1 MANLVKTLK
10 RNSLIK
16 GIDISSSFYERLSS
30 LVLLVAQPES
40 LISLKEESPAQF
52 EYALETLLILMATLD
67 EAAEK
72 QGLVEESAL
81 EDSGIQNPDAG

>member
-1 MANLVKTLK
+1 MEKIKILK

-16 GIDISSSFYERLSS
+16 NVDFSSAFYERISALFIELAGLHSDD
-30 LVLLVAQPES
+30 PETY
-40 LISLKEESPAQF
+40 QF
-52 EYALETLLILMATLD
+52 HLETGAILMATLD

-81 EDSGIQNPDAG
+81 EDSGVENTDAG